1 VLEILLYR
9 EDQDSENIVMEIP
22 TDNSHFNRIQEI
34 EKGKEVEKSM
44 RKEDSGN
51 PFSYVYLSARLSFE
65 ISRMSFKVIE

>member
-1 VLEILLYR
+1 
-9 EDQDSENIVMEIP
+9 
-22 TDNSHFNRIQEI
+22 
-34 EKGKEVEKSM
+34 VEKSM